1 MKKKKFNI
9 IEMNKIFKSL
19 INTMIPE
26 SKIELMPSASRAI
39 KISVFLKN
47 ILKSNK
53 LKKKINKVFIAIFE
67 KNKKINYSSLGIKIA
82 KSKIMEKDLEKYLLE
97 SYFSSKLVQKQL
109 LKKTN
114 KILSSKKTNNKDN
127 LSLLKLVKKSRLRY
141 KHI

>member
-1 MKKKKFNI
+1 MKKKLNI
-9 IEMNKIFKSL
+9 TEMNKIFKSL
-19 INTMIPE
+19 IDEMIPE
-26 SKIELMPSASRAI
+26 SKIELMPKATKAI
-39 KISVFLKN
+39 KIGIFLKN
-47 ILKSNK
+47 ILKNKK
-53 LKKKINKVFIAIFE
+53 LKKKINKVLITALKE
-67 KNKKINYSSLGIKIA
+67 NRKINYSNLGIKIA

-114 KILSSKKTNNKDN
+114 KTLSSKKTNNKDN

>member
-9 IEMNKIFKSL
+9 IEINKIFKSL
-19 INTMIPE
+19 IGTMIPE
-26 SKIELMPSASRAI
+26 SKSELMPSAARAI

-53 LKKKINKVFIAIFE
+53 LKKKIYKVLIATFE

-127 LSLLKLVKKSRLRY
+127 LSLLKLVKKSSLRY
-141 KHI
+141 KHT